1 MPNRTHTSVVR
12 EIPLI
17 DVGER
22 MGIASAI
29 GAPDRLENLVR
40 SAYRRYTLAGVHIGD
55 IISSRWLSRTTN
67 PYAAEL
73 AEIASVAGRR
83 GAHLL
88 NMSYEWAC
96 TSGATADPIRGGNTL
111 IRVLDW
117 TFDGLGE
124 NLIAAKAAGP
134 AGSYVSFTWPGYIGV
149 LTAMA
154 PGRFSASINQPP
166 MLPTGFGPP
175 GDWLAGRHKIL
186 CSKAL
191 PPAHLLRRVFDR
203 CGSFA
208 DARKMLETHEVCHP
222 AIFTLSGVD
231 DGEECVIERL
241 PADFRTRSAPAAVA
255 NHWVEFPLKGK
266 PRGHDSHGRLEDM
279 ACILDQPL
287 CWDMSWL
294 KEPILNAD
302 TRVVAMMNAHSGT
315 ALVQGYEGVVAVT
328 ERAEFVLSAGQG
340 IVKS

>member
-1 MPNRTHTSVVR
+1 MR

-22 MGIASAI
+22 MGIASALA
-29 GAPDRLENLVR
+29 APDRLDNLVR

-73 AEIASVAGRR
+73 AEIASLAGRR
-83 GAHLL
+83 GTHLL

-166 MLPTGFGPP
+166 MLPTGFGLP

-203 CGSFA
+203 CESFA

-222 AIFTLSGVD
+222 ALFTLSGVD

-255 NHWVEFPLKGK
+255 NHWVEFPFKGK
-266 PRGHDSHGRLEDM
+266 PRGHDSHSRLEDM

-302 TRVVAMMNAHSGT
+302 TRVVAMMNARSGT
-315 ALVQGYEGVVAVT
+315 AFVQGYEGIVAAT
-328 ERAEFVLSAGQG
+328 ERAEFVLSAEQG
-340 IVKS
+340 IVKL